1 MNRTYSFINDD
12 RAVTEPYTDLPA
24 IGLVVVGVLLFG
36 YLLCSAYSACAAKAA
51 YADMKDDLRTLAL
64 SLSADPGIALDGGAS
79 VLDAHKLDNIS
90 TTSEMIR
97 KYGRPGETVAIQ
109 VAAGGFRWSSGSMDR
124 VSAGYMLPVTVRLND
139 ACCIAGTLTVIV
151 AGGGR

>member
-1 MNRTYSFINDD
+1 MSLTCSFIDD
-12 RAVTEPYTDLPA
+12 ESAVTEPYTDLPA

-36 YLLCSAYSACAAKAA
+36 YLLCSAYSACAGKAA
-51 YADMKDDLRTLAL
+51 YADLKDDLRTLAL
-64 SLSADPGIALDGGAS
+64 ALSADPGIALDGGAS

-90 TTSEMIR
+90 TSEMIR

-109 VAAGGFRWSSGSMDR
+109 VSAGELRWSSGSMDR

-139 ACCIAGTLTVIV
+139 ARCMAGTLTVSV